1 MVTGLRPP
9 GKAIDLDESRD
20 VKSVDATWSKER
32 QMANQDAVQLDI
44 KDSVATVLLNRP
56 KALNAFN
63 HEVLLGL
70 QKQAQAIKENPQV
83 RVVIMTGA
91 GDKAFSAGLDLKM
104 VASGS
109 GPMDIFPSYRQGYDS
124 LYSLKMIFTMYEDL
138 AVPVIAAINGFCLG
152 AAFELIL
159 CCDIRLAC
167 DTAVFGLPEIQLG
180 VIPDLGSTQRLPRV
194 VGPGIAKELIITGR
208 RIDAAEALRVRLVD
222 HVYPKHQLMIET
234 RKLAEEIA
242 RINPHL
248 TQGGKRAVN
257 IAASTP
263 LDIGLRMETDICLSS
278 GSGATMGEAAQQF
291 VKKD

>member
-1 MVTGLRPP
+1 
-9 GKAIDLDESRD
+9 
-20 VKSVDATWSKER
+20 
-32 QMANQDAVQLDI
+32 MANQDAVQLEI
-44 KDSVATVLLNRP
+44 KDTIARVTLNRP

-63 HEVLLGL
+63 HQVLLGL
-70 QKQAQAIKENPQV
+70 QKQAQSINENPEV
-83 RVVIMTGA
+83 SFVIMTGA

-109 GPMDIFPSYRQGYDS
+109 GPTDIFPSYRQGYDS
-124 LYSLKMIFTMYEDL
+124 LYGLKMIFTTYEDL

-180 VIPDLGSTQRLPRV
+180 VIPDLGSTQRLPRL

-222 HVYPKHQLMIET
+222 HVYPRDQLMIEAQ
-234 RKLAEEIA
+234 KLAEEVTG
-242 RINPHL
+242 INPSL
-248 TQGGKRAVN
+248 TQGAKRAVN

-263 LDIGLRMETDICLSS
+263 LDVGLRMETDICLSS

-291 VKKD
+291 IKNE

>member
-1 MVTGLRPP
+1 MP
-9 GKAIDLDESRD
+9 
-20 VKSVDATWSKER
+20 
-32 QMANQDAVQLDI
+32 NQDAVQLDI
-44 KDSVATVLLNRP
+44 KDTIATVLLNRP

-70 QKQAQAIKENPQV
+70 QKQAQAIKENPEI

-91 GDKAFSAGLDLKM
+91 GDRAFSAGLDLKM

-124 LYSLKMIFTMYEDL
+124 LYGLKMIFTMYEDL

-180 VIPDLGSTQRLPRV
+180 VIPDLGSTQRLPRL

-222 HVYPKHQLMIET
+222 HVYPKDLLMTEAK
-234 RKLAEEIA
+234 KLADEIA
-242 RINPHL
+242 RINPCL

-263 LDIGLRMETDICLSS
+263 LDVGLRMETDICLSS
-278 GSGATMGEAAQQF
+278 GSGATMGQAAQQF

>member
-222 HVYPKHQLMIET
+222 HVYPKDQLMIET

-278 GSGATMGEAAQQF
+278 GSGATMSEAAQQF

>member
-1 MVTGLRPP
+1 
-9 GKAIDLDESRD
+9 
-20 VKSVDATWSKER
+20 
-32 QMANQDAVQLDI
+32 MANQDAVQLEI
-44 KDSVATVLLNRP
+44 KDSIARVTLNRP

-63 HEVLLGL
+63 HELLLGL
-70 QKQAQAIKENPQV
+70 QKQAQAIKENPEV

-138 AVPVIAAINGFCLG
+138 AVPVIAAINGYCLG

-159 CCDIRLAC
+159 CCDVRLAC

-180 VIPDLGSTQRLPRV
+180 VIPDLGSTQRLPRI

-222 HVYPKHQLMIET
+222 HVYPRDQLMIEAE
-234 RKLAEEIA
+234 KLAEEIA
-242 RINPHL
+242 RINPCL
-248 TQGGKRAVN
+248 TQGAKRAVN
-257 IAASTP
+257 IATSTP
-263 LDIGLRMETDICLSS
+263 LDVGLRMETDICLSS

-291 VKKD
+291 VKKE